1 MNIQQALDKIVANY
15 DKLQP
20 TKLDGLEAI
29 WISKTDHADS
39 YEVDEENIGVTKT
52 GKLAWAYAFG
62 CSYCSGDYETDEK
75 PLDTMK
81 AFTVNHEDMKE
92 KWEKEVIAYAEKLV

>member
-1 MNIQQALDKIVANY
+1 MGKAETEAKNRGYKALV
-15 DKLQP
+15 L
-20 TKLDGLEAI
+20 
-29 WISKTDHADS
+29 
-39 YEVDEENIGVTKT
+39 EVDEENIGVTKT